1 MTYKYLEVR
10 REIYEKNPS
19 KKMNSY
25 RSISDIIRLFKLP
38 LWIMLGVIVISLIA
52 LIAITIIDPGR
63 PYAFLPMIIILMI
76 CVLSQIPRE
85 NYFYNKVERENEL
98 SKNRNDY
105 KQYVSEIKKIL
116 QEHGIN
122 TPEKLQKLK
131 DECDKELKMH
141 EDIFTKINS
150 KIVDML
156 IGVPLGSLI
165 ASLIYADSNAIP
177 IVIGTLIIV
186 GIAILFALR
195 LVNKLFY
202 YSEGYFKDKYLMA
215 AINELDY
222 L

>member
-105 KQYVSEIKKIL
+105 KQYVSEIKITL

-122 TPEKLQKLK
+122 TPEKLEKLK
-131 DECDKELKMH
+131 AECDKELKMH

-165 ASLIYADSNAIP
+165 ASLIYADSNAVSIA
-177 IVIGTLIIV
+177 IGTLIIV
-186 GIAILFALR
+186 GIAI
-195 LVNKLFY
+195 
-202 YSEGYFKDKYLMA
+202 
-215 AINELDY
+215 
-222 L
+222 

>member
-1 MTYKYLEVR
+1 MYKKSN
-10 REIYEKNPS
+10 IKS
-19 KKMNSY
+19 C
-25 RSISDIIRLFKLP
+25 
-38 LWIMLGVIVISLIA
+38 VI
-52 LIAITIIDPGR
+52 
-63 PYAFLPMIIILMI
+63 
-76 CVLSQIPRE
+76 
-85 NYFYNKVERENEL
+85 EL

-105 KQYVSEIKKIL
+105 KQYVSEIKITL

-122 TPEKLQKLK
+122 TPEKLEKLK
-131 DECDKELKMH
+131 AECDKELKMH

-165 ASLIYADSNAIP
+165 ASLIYADSNAVSIA
-177 IVIGTLIIV
+177 IGTLIIV